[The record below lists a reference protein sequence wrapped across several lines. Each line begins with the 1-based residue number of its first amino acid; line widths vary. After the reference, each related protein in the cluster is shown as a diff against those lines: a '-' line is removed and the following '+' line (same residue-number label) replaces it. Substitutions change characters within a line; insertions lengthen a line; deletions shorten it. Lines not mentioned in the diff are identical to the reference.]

1 MANKQSKVL
10 TFVLMALLLVSV
22 FFMQN
27 SLAYFSDVDNVK
39 SNEINV
45 PFVSTKVV
53 KANTT
58 QLNLVEGEI
67 DSYVLSATE
76 NTNYS
81 ISVSINSNYP
91 AFLRTYIFSGYQTT
105 MNSNLVLA
113 TNIYDVNYE
122 ENSDFITGYDDYYYY
137 SSIIPAKTLTNIE
150 LCTFT
155 ADFSD
160 DVYID
165 VQVIQANEYGLCN
178 MWNETEESDQTNL
191 NIRTSETLLVLNNT
205 TLISK
210 TNNNVY
216 NITANS
222 GDILQLRFT
231 FPFTHEFISSEGNSN
246 GDLSISLTQS
256 KTINVTLKVLNSID
270 INYQIVVTIN

>member
-1 MANKQSKVL
+1 MANKQSKML

-27 SLAYFSDVDNVK
+27 SLAYFSDLDNVK

-58 QLNLVEGEI
+58 QLDLVEGEI

-91 AFLRTYIFSGYQTT
+91 AFLRTNIFSGYQTT

-113 TNIYDVNYE
+113 TNVYDVNYE
-122 ENSDFITGYDDYYYY
+122 ENSDFITTYDDYYYY
-137 SSIIPAKTLTNIE
+137 SAIIPANTLTNIE

-155 ADFSD
+155 ADLSD

-165 VQVIQANEYGLCN
+165 VQVIQANDYGLCN

-205 TLISK
+205 ALISK

-216 NITANS
+216 NISANS

-231 FPFTHEFISSEGNSN
+231 FPFAHEFVSSEGNSN
-246 GDLSISLTQS
+246 EDLTISLTQS
-256 KTINVTLKVLNSID
+256 KTINVTLKVLDSID